1 MYHSLTEIFGQG
13 ESLARTYAY
22 VMGRRREIEAFFAS
36 APYEEALF
44 LGCGSSYWSSL
55 SSCVTFQRATGV
67 KASAATSGDVLMNID
82 TAMDAYR
89 KPVLILPSRS
99 GSTSETVE
107 VAKRFRAKHA
117 CRALSITEYGNSPVA
132 ALSDLN
138 LFIPWANE
146 TSVCQTRSFS
156 NLYLAEMLVAAI
168 AGRDEGLL
176 AEFGRYTEAAGR
188 LLSEA
193 KPRLESLVREF
204 SGCSALVTLGNGAM
218 LGAAIEGAYIAIEM
232 ASFPSNYYPVLEL
245 RHGPIVMCGKNTLV
259 AVFSGGNRVD
269 LDENMARDA
278 RAKGSRV
285 LHVGARPGF
294 ANCDY
299 SFSLGFEA
307 GQETVGLF
315 GVAVMQGFAHFKS
328 VALGLDP
335 DNPSE
340 LVPWIRI

>member
-13 ESLARTYAY
+13 DSLAKTYAY
-22 VMGRRREIEAFFAS
+22 IMGRRGEIEAFFAS
-36 APYEEALF
+36 APYGEAVF

-55 SSCVTFQRATGV
+55 SSCVTFQRATGIR
-67 KASAATSGDVLMNID
+67 ASAATSGDVLMNID
-82 TAMDAYR
+82 QAVPAYR
-89 KPVLILPSRS
+89 KPILILPSRS

-107 VAKRFRAKHA
+107 VAKRFRSTHA
-117 CRALSITEYGNSPVA
+117 CRALSITEYENSPVA

-156 NLYLAEMLVAAI
+156 NLYLAEMLVAGI
-168 AGRDEGLL
+168 AGHDERLL
-176 AEFGRYTEAAGR
+176 AELGKYTETAGQ

-193 KPRLESLVREF
+193 QPRLEKLVAEF
-204 SGCSALVTLGNGAM
+204 SECAALVTLGNGAA

-232 ASFPSNYYPVLEL
+232 ASFPSNYYPTLEL
-245 RHGPIVMCGKNTLV
+245 RHGPIVMCGKETLV

-285 LHVGARPGF
+285 LHIGARPGF
-294 ANCDY
+294 ANCNY
-299 SFSLGFEA
+299 SFTLGFDA

-315 GVAVMQGFAHFKS
+315 GVAIMQGFAHFKS